1 MKMSLKVLLSLLV
14 LMTSLF
20 SVSAISPANAE
31 DCPVI
36 EYSKLSFEK
45 MPSANWKN
53 SEPVRVITWS
63 SNATFIRTDQVS
75 TFFSDIEQGWL
86 EQAFNNYGEVLDSI
100 AFQKVDPSKNPDI
113 TIGYTLLS
121 KGIIP
126 TETTGG
132 NFGLW
137 AFDSF
142 IQKGAIQ
149 LLDPKLW
156 PSNFTNFRSETT
168 FILSIENEIGNMLGV
183 PDVANGAKES
193 LVTVYNTSKFK
204 VYGQSKLNDYDAAI
218 MRQLYGESTCVSKYN
233 VDARSKNLAADKVA
247 GQQYLAKLAAPT
259 PTPTAVATATPSP
272 TATMTPTSTP
282 TPTATASKAVVKATT
297 ITCVKGKL
305 TKKVTAINPKCPTG
319 YTKK

>member
-1 MKMSLKVLLSLLV
+1 MKRFSSFLAVVVFLV
-14 LMTSLF
+14 SLF
-20 SVSAISPANAE
+20 TSAAINPASAE

-36 EYSKLSFEK
+36 EYSKLNFDK
-45 MPSANWKN
+45 APAPNWKN

-63 SNATFIRTDQVS
+63 SNETFIRTDQVS
-75 TFFSDIEQGWL
+75 TAFSDIEQSWL

-100 AFQKVDPSKNPDI
+100 AFQKVNASSNPDI

-137 AFDSF
+137 AFDRF
-142 IQKGAIQ
+142 LQKGAIQ

-168 FILSIENEIGNMLGV
+168 FILSVENEIGNMLGV
-183 PDVANGAKES
+183 PDVANGAKET
-193 LVTVYNTSKFK
+193 LVSVYNTSKFK
-204 VYGQSKLNDYDAAI
+204 VYGQSKLNDYDSAI
-218 MRQLYGESTCVSKYN
+218 VRQLYGESTCNSKYT
-233 VDARSKNLAADKVA
+233 VDARTKNLAADKVA

-259 PTPTAVATATPSP
+259 PTPTPTPVVTATPTATPSATP
-272 TATMTPTSTP
+272 AATAT
-282 TPTATASKAVVKATT
+282 KAVVKATT

-305 TKKVTAINPKCPTG
+305 TKKVTAINPKCPAG
-319 YTKK
+319 YKKK

>member
-1 MKMSLKVLLSLLV
+1 MKKSVKVLLSLLV
-14 LMTSLF
+14 LTTSLF
-20 SVSAISPANAE
+20 SVTAINPASAE

-36 EYSKLSFEK
+36 EYSKLNFGGI
-45 MPSANWKN
+45 PGANWKN

-63 SNATFIRTDQVS
+63 SNETFIRTDQVS
-75 TFFSDIEQGWL
+75 TAFSDIEQSWL

-100 AFQKVDPSKNPDI
+100 AFQKVNASSNPDI

-137 AFDSF
+137 AFDRF
-142 IQKGAIQ
+142 LQKGAIQ

-168 FILSIENEIGNMLGV
+168 FILSVENEIGNMLGV
-183 PDVANGAKES
+183 PDVANGSKET

-204 VYGQSKLNDYDAAI
+204 VYGQSKLNDYDSAI
-218 MRQLYGESTCVSKYN
+218 VRQLYGESTCNSKYT
-233 VDARSKNLAADKVA
+233 VDARTKNLAADKVA

-259 PTPTAVATATPSP
+259 PTPTPTPVVTATPTATPSATP
-272 TATMTPTSTP
+272 AATAT
-282 TPTATASKAVVKATT
+282 KAVVKATT

-305 TKKVTAINPKCPTG
+305 TKKVTAINPKCPAG
-319 YTKK
+319 YKKK

>member
-1 MKMSLKVLLSLLV
+1 MKRFSSFLAVVVFLV
-14 LMTSLF
+14 SLF
-20 SVSAISPANAE
+20 TSAAINPASAE
-31 DCPVI
+31 ECPVI
-36 EYSKLSFEK
+36 EYSKINFGGI
-45 MPSANWKN
+45 PGANWKN

-63 SNATFIRTDQVS
+63 SNETFIRTDQVS
-75 TFFSDIEQGWL
+75 TAFSDIEQSWL

-100 AFQKVDPSKNPDI
+100 AFQKVNASSNPDI

-137 AFDSF
+137 AFDRF
-142 IQKGAIQ
+142 LQKGAIQ

-168 FILSIENEIGNMLGV
+168 FILSVENEIGNMLGV
-183 PDVANGAKES
+183 PDVANGAKET
-193 LVTVYNTSKFK
+193 LVSVYNTSKFK

-218 MRQLYGESTCVSKYN
+218 VRNLYGESTCNSKYTA
-233 VDARSKNLAADKVA
+233 DARAKNLAADKVA

-259 PTPTAVATATPSP
+259 PTPTPTPVVTATP
-272 TATMTPTSTP
+272 AA
-282 TPTATASKAVVKATT
+282 TPTATSTATKAAIKATT
-297 ITCVKGKL
+297 ITCIKGKL
-305 TKKVTAINPKCPTG
+305 TKKVTAVNPKCPTG
-319 YTKK
+319 YKKK

>member
-1 MKMSLKVLLSLLV
+1 MKKSVKVLLSLLV
-14 LMTSLF
+14 LTTSLF
-20 SVSAISPANAE
+20 SVTAINPARAE

-36 EYSKLSFEK
+36 DYSKLNFDK
-45 MPSANWKN
+45 APAPNWKN

-63 SNATFIRTDQVS
+63 SNETFIRTDQVS
-75 TFFSDIEQGWL
+75 TAFSDIEQSWL
-86 EQAFNNYGEVLDSI
+86 EQAFNNFGEVLDSV
-100 AFQKVDPSKNPDI
+100 AFQKVNASSNPDI

-137 AFDSF
+137 AFDRF
-142 IQKGAIQ
+142 LQKGAIQ

-168 FILSIENEIGNMLGV
+168 FILSVENEIGNMLGV
-183 PDVANGAKES
+183 PDVANGSKET
-193 LVTVYNTSKFK
+193 LVSVYNTSKFK

-218 MRQLYGESTCVSKYN
+218 VRQLYGESTCNSKYTTE
-233 VDARSKNLAADKVA
+233 ARSKNLAADKVA

-259 PTPTAVATATPSP
+259 PTPTPTPVVTA
-272 TATMTPTSTP
+272 TP
-282 TPTATASKAVVKATT
+282 TPTATATKAAVKATT

-319 YTKK
+319 YKKK

>member
-1 MKMSLKVLLSLLV
+1 VKRFSSFLAVVVFLVSLL
-14 LMTSLF
+14 TSA
-20 SVSAISPANAE
+20 AINPASAE

-36 EYSKLSFEK
+36 DYSKLNFDK
-45 MPSANWKN
+45 APAPNWKN

-63 SNATFIRTDQVS
+63 SNETFIRTDQVS
-75 TFFSDIEQGWL
+75 TAFSDIEQSWL

-100 AFQKVDPSKNPDI
+100 AFQKVNASSNPDI

-137 AFDSF
+137 AFDRF
-142 IQKGAIQ
+142 LQKGAIQ

-168 FILSIENEIGNMLGV
+168 FILSVENEIGNMLGV
-183 PDVANGAKES
+183 PDVANGAKET
-193 LVTVYNTSKFK
+193 LVSVYNTSKFK
-204 VYGQSKLNDYDAAI
+204 VYGQSKLNDYDSAI
-218 MRQLYGESTCVSKYN
+218 VRNLYGESTCNSKYTA
-233 VDARSKNLAADKVA
+233 DARTKNLAADKIA

-259 PTPTAVATATPSP
+259 PTPTPTPVVTATATP
-272 TATMTPTSTP
+272 M
-282 TPTATASKAVVKATT
+282 PTATATKAVVKATT

-305 TKKVTAINPKCPTG
+305 TKKVTAVNPKCPTG
-319 YTKK
+319 YKKK

>member
-1 MKMSLKVLLSLLV
+1 MKRFSSFLAVVVFLV
-14 LMTSLF
+14 SLF
-20 SVSAISPANAE
+20 TSAAINPASAE

-36 EYSKLSFEK
+36 DYSKLNFDK
-45 MPSANWKN
+45 APAPNWKN

-63 SNATFIRTDQVS
+63 SNETFIRTDQVS
-75 TFFSDIEQGWL
+75 TAFSDIEQSWL

-100 AFQKVDPSKNPDI
+100 AFQKVNASSNPDI

-137 AFDSF
+137 AFDRF
-142 IQKGAIQ
+142 LQKGAIQ

-168 FILSIENEIGNMLGV
+168 FILSVENEIGNMLGV
-183 PDVANGAKES
+183 PDVANGSKET
-193 LVTVYNTSKFK
+193 LVSVYNTSKFK
-204 VYGQSKLNDYDAAI
+204 VYGQSKLNDYDSAI
-218 MRQLYGESTCVSKYN
+218 VRNLYGESTCNSKYTA
-233 VDARSKNLAADKVA
+233 DARAKNLAADKVA

-259 PTPTAVATATPSP
+259 PTPTPTPVVTA
-272 TATMTPTSTP
+272 
-282 TPTATASKAVVKATT
+282 TPTATPTATSTATKAAVKATT
-297 ITCVKGKL
+297 ITCIKGKL
-305 TKKVTAINPKCPTG
+305 TKKVTAVNPKCPTG
-319 YTKK
+319 YKKK

>member
-1 MKMSLKVLLSLLV
+1 MKRFSSFLAVVVFLV
-14 LMTSLF
+14 SLF
-20 SVSAISPANAE
+20 TSAAINPASAE
-31 DCPVI
+31 ECPVI
-36 EYSKLSFEK
+36 EYSKLNFGGI
-45 MPSANWKN
+45 PGANWKN

-63 SNATFIRTDQVS
+63 SNETFIRTDQVS
-75 TFFSDIEQGWL
+75 TAFSDIEQSWL
-86 EQAFNNYGEVLDSI
+86 ERAFNNYGEVLDSI
-100 AFQKVDPSKNPDI
+100 AFQKVNASSNPDI

-142 IQKGAIQ
+142 LQKGAIQ

-156 PSNFTNFRSETT
+156 PKNFTLFRDETT
-168 FILSIENEIGNMLGV
+168 FILAIENEIGNMLGI

-218 MRQLYGESTCVSKYN
+218 VRQLYGESTCVSKYN
-233 VDARSKNLAADKVA
+233 ADARSKNLAADKVA
-247 GQQYLAKLAAPT
+247 GQQYLAKLVTPTPVPVATATPT
-259 PTPTAVATATPSP
+259 PTPTPVATPA
-272 TATMTPTSTP
+272 P
-282 TPTATASKAVVKATT
+282 TPTKAVVKATT
-297 ITCVKGKL
+297 ITCIKGKT
-305 TKKVTAINPKCPTG
+305 TKKVTAINPKCPSG
-319 YTKK
+319 YKKKA

>member
-1 MKMSLKVLLSLLV
+1 MKKSLRVLLSLLV
-14 LMTSLF
+14 LATSLF
-20 SVSAISPANAE
+20 TSTAVNSVSAE
-31 DCPVI
+31 DCPVVD
-36 EYSKLSFEK
+36 YSKLNFEK
-45 MPSANWKN
+45 MPDANWKK

-63 SNATFIRTDQVS
+63 NNVTFIRTDQVS
-75 TFFSDIEQGWL
+75 TSFSDTEQGWL

-100 AFQKVDPSKNPDI
+100 AFQKVDASKNPDI
-113 TIGYTLLS
+113 IIGYTLLS

-142 IQKGAIQ
+142 LQKGAIQ

-156 PSNFTNFRSETT
+156 PKNFTLFRDETT
-168 FILSIENEIGNMLGV
+168 FILAIENEIGNMLGV

-218 MRQLYGESTCVSKYN
+218 VRQLYGESTCVSKYN
-233 VDARSKNLAADKVA
+233 AEARSKNLAADKVA
-247 GQQYLAKLAAPT
+247 GQQYLAKLVTPTPVPVATATPT
-259 PTPTAVATATPSP
+259 PTPTPVATPA
-272 TATMTPTSTP
+272 P
-282 TPTATASKAVVKATT
+282 TPTKAVVKATT
-297 ITCVKGKL
+297 ISCIKGKT
-305 TKKVTAINPKCPTG
+305 TKKVTAVNPKCPSG
-319 YTKK
+319 YKKKA

>member
-1 MKMSLKVLLSLLV
+1 MKRFSSFLAVVVFLV
-14 LMTSLF
+14 SLF
-20 SVSAISPANAE
+20 TSAAINPASAE

-36 EYSKLSFEK
+36 EYSKLNFGGI
-45 MPSANWKN
+45 PGANWKN

-63 SNATFIRTDQVS
+63 SNETFIRTDQVS
-75 TFFSDIEQGWL
+75 TAFSDIEQSWL

-100 AFQKVDPSKNPDI
+100 AFQKVNASSNPDI

-137 AFDSF
+137 AFDRF
-142 IQKGAIQ
+142 LQKGAIQ

-168 FILSIENEIGNMLGV
+168 FILSVENEIGNMLGV
-183 PDVANGAKES
+183 PDVANGAKET
-193 LVTVYNTSKFK
+193 LVSVYNTSKFK
-204 VYGQSKLNDYDAAI
+204 VYGQSKLNDYDSAI
-218 MRQLYGESTCVSKYN
+218 VRQLYGESTCNSKYT
-233 VDARSKNLAADKVA
+233 VDARTKNLAADKVA

-259 PTPTAVATATPSP
+259 PTPTPTPVVTATPTATPSATP
-272 TATMTPTSTP
+272 AATAT
-282 TPTATASKAVVKATT
+282 KAVVKATT

-305 TKKVTAINPKCPTG
+305 TKKVTAINPKCPAG
-319 YTKK
+319 YKKK

>member
-1 MKMSLKVLLSLLV
+1 MKRFSSFLAVVVFLV
-14 LMTSLF
+14 SLF
-20 SVSAISPANAE
+20 TSAAINPASAE

-36 EYSKLSFEK
+36 DYSKLNFDK
-45 MPSANWKN
+45 APAPNWKN

-63 SNATFIRTDQVS
+63 SNETFIRTDQVS
-75 TFFSDIEQGWL
+75 TAFSDIEQSWL

-100 AFQKVDPSKNPDI
+100 AFQKVNASSNPDI

-137 AFDSF
+137 AFDRF
-142 IQKGAIQ
+142 LQKGAIQ

-168 FILSIENEIGNMLGV
+168 FILSVENEIGNMLGV
-183 PDVANGAKES
+183 PDVANGAKET
-193 LVTVYNTSKFK
+193 LVSVYNTSKFK
-204 VYGQSKLNDYDAAI
+204 VYGQSKLNDYDSAI
-218 MRQLYGESTCVSKYN
+218 VRNLYGESTCNSKYTA
-233 VDARSKNLAADKVA
+233 DARAKNLAADKVA

-259 PTPTAVATATPSP
+259 PTPTPTPVVTA
-272 TATMTPTSTP
+272 
-282 TPTATASKAVVKATT
+282 TPTATPTATSTATKAAVKATT
-297 ITCVKGKL
+297 ITCIKGKL
-305 TKKVTAINPKCPTG
+305 TKKVTAVNPKCPTG
-319 YTKK
+319 YKKK